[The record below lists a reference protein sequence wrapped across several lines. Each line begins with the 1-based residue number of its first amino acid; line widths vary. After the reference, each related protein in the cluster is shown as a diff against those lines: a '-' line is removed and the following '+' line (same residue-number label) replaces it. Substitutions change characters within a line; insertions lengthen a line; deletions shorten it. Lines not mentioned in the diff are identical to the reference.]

1 VSSAQLIVVGTSAGG
16 LAAMQVLL
24 PGLSERF
31 ICPLVIAQHRGK
43 EQGSGLSQYL
53 QKYCRLPIEEPE
65 DKAPIEPGHIYLAP
79 GDYHLLV
86 ERGHFALSTD
96 APVWYARPSIN
107 VLFESAADAYAET
120 AVGIILSGANADGAL
135 GLAAIKARGGTAI
148 VEEPATATYRAMP
161 EAALQATPV
170 ARVLPLAEIAP
181 FLNSLC
187 QVSERKR
194 EVS

>member
-1 VSSAQLIVVGTSAGG
+1 
-16 LAAMQVLL
+16 MQVLL
-24 PGLSERF
+24 PGLSETF

-43 EQGSGLSQYL
+43 EQGSGLRQYL
-53 QKYCRLPIEEPE
+53 QKSCRLPIEEPE
-65 DKAPIEPGHIYLAP
+65 DKAPIEPGRIYLAP

-148 VEEPATATYRAMP
+148 VEEPATAAYRAMP

-187 QVSERKR
+187 QTSERSSR
-194 EVS
+194 